1 MCGLW
6 SIVSTDKDYVLLA
19 EEVLHVALEFLH
31 RIYRTELRW
40 EGARSS
46 GLVDC

>member
-6 SIVSTDKDYVLLA
+6 SIVTTTKEYALLA
-19 EEVLHVALEFLH
+19 EGVLHVASEFLH
-31 RIYRTELRW
+31 RVYKLELRW

-46 GLVDC
+46 GFVDC